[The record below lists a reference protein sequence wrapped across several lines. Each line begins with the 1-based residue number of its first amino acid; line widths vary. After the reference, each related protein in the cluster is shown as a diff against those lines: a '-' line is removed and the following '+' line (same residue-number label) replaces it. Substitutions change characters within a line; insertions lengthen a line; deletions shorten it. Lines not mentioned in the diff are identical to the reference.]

1 MIVALIAL
9 QCPALIKCSKVSAV
23 ADTQRT
29 QGWRGFWAFLSQEDA
44 EQLYKACKRY
54 DLLNKFYQASNQ
66 WQKAIETAE
75 AHDRV
80 HLRTTHYNYAKHL
93 EATRQQS
100 LALTQ

>member
-1 MIVALIAL
+1 MQHLSELMSVCALSL
-9 QCPALIKCSKVSAV
+9 
-23 ADTQRT
+23 
-29 QGWRGFWAFLSQEDA
+29 QEDA
-44 EQLYKACKRY
+44 ERLYKACQRY

-80 HLRTTHYNYAKHL
+80 HLRTTYYNYAKHL
-93 EATRQQS
+93 EATGEQS

>member
-1 MIVALIAL
+1 MIAAG
-9 QCPALIKCSKVSAV
+9 
-23 ADTQRT
+23 DTKEP
-29 QGWRGFWAFLSQEDA
+29 GLAGVCVLSSQEDA
-44 EQLYKACKRY
+44 ERLYKACKRY

-80 HLRTTHYNYAKHL
+80 HLRTTYYSYATYL
-93 EATRQQS
+93 EATGEQS

>member
-1 MIVALIAL
+1 MPCTNKLL
-9 QCPALIKCSKVSAV
+9 QGAV
-23 ADTQRT
+23 PGATDTQRGW
-29 QGWRGFWAFLSQEDA
+29 GWRGFWVFLSQEDA
-44 EQLYKACKRY
+44 EWLYKACKRY

-93 EATRQQS
+93 EATGQQS

>member
-1 MIVALIAL
+1 MPCINKLL
-9 QCPALIKCSKVSAV
+9 QEVPGVTDMQCGW
-23 ADTQRT
+23 
-29 QGWRGFWAFLSQEDA
+29 GWRDFWVFLSPQEDA
-44 EQLYKACKRY
+44 ERLYKDCRRY

-93 EATRQQS
+93 EATGQQS